1 MIHSCNLGTQEAEA
15 GESLR
20 IQGQYGLCNEALS
33 QKTEEQ
39 KLGAGIG

>member
-1 MIHSCNLGTQEAEA
+1 MVRSWNLSGQEAEA

-33 QKTEEQ
+33 QKESKQ
-39 KLGAGIG
+39 RNKN